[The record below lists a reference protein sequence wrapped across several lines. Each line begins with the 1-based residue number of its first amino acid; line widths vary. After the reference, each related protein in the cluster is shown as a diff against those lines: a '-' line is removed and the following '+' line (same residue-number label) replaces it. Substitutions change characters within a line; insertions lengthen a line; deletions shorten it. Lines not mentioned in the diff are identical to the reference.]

1 MNDKAMKEKVCREED
16 CQEQWNAISPDLRQQ
31 CDNFVYCPFCSGEM
45 VTRCSVCGETI
56 SDSDYRFCP
65 WCGADFQG

>member
-56 SDSDYRFCP
+56 SDADYRFCP

>member
-1 MNDKAMKEKVCREED
+1 MNDTAMKQKVCREED

-31 CDNFVYCPFCSGEM
+31 CDSFVYCPFCSGEM

-65 WCGADFQG
+65 WCGADFQA